1 MRTQN
6 WMLTT
11 ASSAGFGGGWRMT
24 LSRCAIRLVEA
35 ALAWQSRTAERSQ
48 LAAMDDR
55 LLRDVG
61 LSRADIMRESTKP
74 FWSA

>member
-1 MRTQN
+1 MRTEY

-11 ASSAGFGGGWRMT
+11 TTARFGGGWRIT
-24 LSRCAIRLVEA
+24 LSRLAVNVIEG
-35 ALAWQSRTAERSQ
+35 ALGWQARASERTQ